1 MEKKIVVVG
10 SLNPE
15 KDCQD
20 RVRVLGGGV
29 SVKAYGQQITKTRRK
44 LFGVL
49 KALNDQDG
57 LYRTLKSQYQKNS
70 IANFMDS
77 ESRGA
82 TGVIRCR
89 KRQ

>member
-1 MEKKIVVVG
+1 MEKKIIVSG
-10 SLNPE
+10 SLNPGKE
-15 KDCQD
+15 VQD
-20 RVRVLGGGV
+20 RVRVLSGGV
-29 SVKAYGQQITKTRRK
+29 YVKDYEQQITKTHRK

-57 LYRTLKSQYQKNS
+57 LCRTLKSQYQKNS

-77 ESRGA
+77 GSRGA